1 MQVGSVVE
9 SDIVERR
16 VAFTLVEV
24 LVVIAII
31 GLLMSILVPSM
42 SRARAAAKR
51 AACASNLKQIGVVMR
66 IYIGENR
73 DRLPYAS
80 AMPSVSP
87 LPLDTDDAISI
98 SDVFRKRLDGD
109 IGIFK
114 CPADP
119 KNARRVAPNVD
130 LSFFET
136 ERSSYEYRGRL
147 LSGRT
152 TDEVARFLTERT
164 GRTVGENTIWVLRDY
179 FNFHGKEGKPGARR
193 YLYIDGHVGDFGN

>member
-1 MQVGSVVE
+1 MV
-9 SDIVERR
+9 DRR
-16 VAFTLVEV
+16 NAFTLIEL

-31 GLLMSILVPSM
+31 GLLVSILLPSM
-42 SRARAAAKR
+42 NRARMASQR

-98 SDVFRKRLDGD
+98 SDVFKKRLDGGID
-109 IGIFK
+109 IFK

-119 KNARRVAPNVD
+119 NNARREPPNVD
-130 LSFFET
+130 LSYFQT

-147 LSGRT
+147 LGGRT
-152 TDEVARFLTERT
+152 TDEVARFLKQRT
-164 GRTVGENTIWVLRDY
+164 GRIIGENTIWVLRDY
-179 FNFHGKEGKPGARR
+179 FNFHGQEGKPGARR
-193 YLYIDGHVGDFGN
+193 YLYIDGHVGDFEN